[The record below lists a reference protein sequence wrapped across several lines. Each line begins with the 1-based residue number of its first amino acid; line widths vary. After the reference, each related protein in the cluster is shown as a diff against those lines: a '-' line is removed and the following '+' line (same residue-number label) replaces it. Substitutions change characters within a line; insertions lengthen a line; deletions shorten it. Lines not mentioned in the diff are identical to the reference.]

1 MKNKIFLAVLLL
13 AVEGE
18 LYKLQKAKYTIS
30 GNKITFD
37 DNEDETTTFKIE
49 GNTLTIGKDGDDF
62 YLVGTKS
69 SDYTADQIA
78 NAE

>member
-13 AVEGE
+13 AAEGE

-37 DNEDETTTFKIE
+37 DNEDETITFKYRR
-49 GNTLTIGKDGDDF
+49 K
-62 YLVGTKS
+62 YA
-69 SDYTADQIA
+69 DYW
-78 NAE
+78 